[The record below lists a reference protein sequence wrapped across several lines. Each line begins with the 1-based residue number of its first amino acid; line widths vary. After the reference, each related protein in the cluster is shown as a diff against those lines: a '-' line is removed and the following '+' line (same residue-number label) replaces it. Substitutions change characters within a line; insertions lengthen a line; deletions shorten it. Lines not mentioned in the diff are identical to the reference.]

1 MSKQLPNIFKSNF
14 FNKIELVNGVWSV
27 RDLDDYCE
35 NFHLQWKTFAK
46 TQFDS
51 YTGLSLTYDRFKKN
65 TLWKESEMKGKKIL
79 EIGSGAGRFTEIFKK
94 MDIYLTTCDL
104 SKSIFVNKEN
114 NESDK
119 INFVRCSIEELP
131 FKKNYFD
138 YIFCYG
144 VLQHCKD
151 GKSLFKNILKL
162 LKKGGRLSL
171 DWYKKYYFPYSSVTT
186 KYLFRPITTRLSP
199 EKLLKIINFY
209 VPKWIKIDTFI
220 KKLPYGTFISGF
232 IPVCCYN
239 YFYLDL
245 NDKEKLKWSIM
256 DTFDALG
263 AKYDKPIN
271 SKELNIL
278 AKENKLT
285 NFKIHQGSNGWVLN
299 LKK

>member
-51 YTGLSLTYDRFKKN
+51 YTGLNLTYDRFKKN

-94 MDIYLTTCDL
+94 MDIDLTTCDL

-114 NESDK
+114 NKSDK
-119 INFVRCSIEELP
+119 INFVRCSIEDLP

-151 GKSLFKNILKL
+151 GKSLIKKIVEL

-199 EKLLKIINFY
+199 ETLLKIISFY
-209 VPKWIKIDTFI
+209 IPKWIKIDTFI
-220 KKLPYGTFISGF
+220 KNLPYGNIISGF

-271 SKELNIL
+271 YRELNLL
-278 AKENKLT
+278 AKENEM
-285 NFKIHQGSNGWVLN
+285 NDFKIHQGSNGWVLN

>member
-51 YTGLSLTYDRFKKN
+51 YTGLNLTYDRFKKN

-94 MDIYLTTCDL
+94 MDIDLTTCDL

-114 NESDK
+114 NKSDK
-119 INFVRCSIEELP
+119 INFVRCSIEDLP

-144 VLQHCKD
+144 VLQHCKN
-151 GKSLFKNILKL
+151 GKSLIKKIVEL

-199 EKLLKIINFY
+199 ETLLKIISFY
-209 VPKWIKIDTFI
+209 IPKWIKIDTFI
-220 KKLPYGTFISGF
+220 KNLPYGNIISGF

-271 SKELNIL
+271 YRELNLL
-278 AKENKLT
+278 AKENEM
-285 NFKIHQGSNGWVLN
+285 NDFKIHQGSNGWVLN